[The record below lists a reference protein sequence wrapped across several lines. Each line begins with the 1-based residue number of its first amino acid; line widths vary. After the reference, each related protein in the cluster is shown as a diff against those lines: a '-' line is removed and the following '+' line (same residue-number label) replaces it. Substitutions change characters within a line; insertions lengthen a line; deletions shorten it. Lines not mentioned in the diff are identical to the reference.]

1 MCFQKLSAKSSSQI
15 KMMDDVG
22 VRMLL
27 RFKVILQGGDLF
39 IPTLYRLV
47 QLYKGLLIL
56 YKAKFGLV

>member
-1 MCFQKLSAKSSSQI
+1 
-15 KMMDDVG
+15 MMDGVG

-27 RFKVILQGGDLF
+27 GFKVILQRGDLF
-39 IPTLYRLV
+39 IPTLYRLI